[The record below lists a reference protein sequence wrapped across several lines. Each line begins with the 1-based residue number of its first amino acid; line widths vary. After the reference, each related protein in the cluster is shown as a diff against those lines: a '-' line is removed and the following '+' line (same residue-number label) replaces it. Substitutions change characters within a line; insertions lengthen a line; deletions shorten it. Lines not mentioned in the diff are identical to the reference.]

1 MLEKTL
7 FQIHLRL
14 FRQWKASENRTFP
27 DDLLFVMCFLPLA
40 WPFFFFVF
48 VATRERWRIRSVR
61 PAAIK
66 LMSRFYDAVDESLS
80 LISARR
86 LGLHFRLLATLR
98 HYPVPRLFCVREA
111 QVYKAASPTHTHTH
125 PQDTRKHTH
134 TQAGHAHPRKQRQLR
149 QVAAVLWS
157 SFFAFASL
165 RFCCHFFLLSCF

>member
-1 MLEKTL
+1 
-7 FQIHLRL
+7 
-14 FRQWKASENRTFP
+14 
-27 DDLLFVMCFLPLA
+27 
-40 WPFFFFVF
+40 
-48 VATRERWRIRSVR
+48 
-61 PAAIK
+61 
-66 LMSRFYDAVDESLS
+66 MSRFYDAVDESLS

-165 RFCCHFFLLSCF
+165 RFCCHFFCCPVFNLRPVQFALFVLSPAHNLLSLSSLLVLLAFAN